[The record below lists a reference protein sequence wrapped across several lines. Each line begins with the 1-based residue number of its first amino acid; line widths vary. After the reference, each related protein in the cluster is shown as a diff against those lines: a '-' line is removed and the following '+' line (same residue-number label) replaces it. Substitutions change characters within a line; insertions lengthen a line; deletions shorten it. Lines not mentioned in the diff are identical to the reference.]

1 MRSFVMMNIISKIFR
16 QDFQYGT
23 DATSKHFKNQE
34 HLILR
39 FDQHIDL
46 GHNKV
51 HQLQITGTASLSN
64 QKKRLPFHL

>member
-1 MRSFVMMNIISKIFR
+1 MMNIISKIFR
-16 QDFQYGT
+16 QDFNMVLMQPQN
-23 DATSKHFKNQE
+23 TSRIQE
-34 HLILR
+34 DLILG